1 MVKSEEDWKRNSK
14 CFIFYYIYYWCL
26 LLWWNCIKY
35 IDPIYEFVR
44 WLSLKHSGDVSC
56 SDLFTQDIKSDQL
69 LYSEIHLHLSLLAC
83 MTLVQAHWKSILY
96 TILSHILLYVV
107 VCSKHL
113 WINATGVAKH
123 EYTINSFKFNILGRK
138 IRILIMKYKTRDCV
152 WTANAWIFHSPW
164 CANVK
169 TSAELLQFIMSWT
182 LENVVY

>member
-83 MTLVQAHWKSILY
+83 MTLVQTHWQSILY
-96 TILSHILLYVV
+96 TIPSHILLYVV

-138 IRILIMKYKTRDCV
+138 IYDCDI
-152 WTANAWIFHSPW
+152 WNTWLRMN
-164 CANVK
+164 C
-169 TSAELLQFIMSWT
+169 
-182 LENVVY
+182 

>member
-44 WLSLKHSGDVSC
+44 WLSLEHSGDVSC

-83 MTLVQAHWKSILY
+83 MTLVQTHWQSILY
-96 TILSHILLYVV
+96 TIPSHILLYVV

-113 WINATGVAKH
+113 WINTTGVAKH
-123 EYTINSFKFNILGRK
+123 EYTINSLVVKYVYWLWNIK
-138 IRILIMKYKTRDCV
+138 HV
-152 WTANAWIFHSPW
+152 TAY
-164 CANVK
+164 
-169 TSAELLQFIMSWT
+169 ELLMLGYFIVHDALT
-182 LENVVY
+182 LRHQRSYCSLSCHERSKMLFINSFQ

>member
-35 IDPIYEFVR
+35 IDPICDFVR

-56 SDLFTQDIKSDQL
+56 SDLFTQDIKIDQL

-83 MTLVQAHWKSILY
+83 MTLVQTHWQSILY
-96 TILSHILLYVV
+96 TIPSHILLYVV

-113 WINATGVAKH
+113 WINTTCRGCETWIH
-123 EYTINSFKFNILGRK
+123 NMQSIHLN
-138 IRILIMKYKTRDCV
+138 LIYLVVKY
-152 WTANAWIFHSPW
+152 
-164 CANVK
+164 
-169 TSAELLQFIMSWT
+169 
-182 LENVVY
+182 VYWLYDI